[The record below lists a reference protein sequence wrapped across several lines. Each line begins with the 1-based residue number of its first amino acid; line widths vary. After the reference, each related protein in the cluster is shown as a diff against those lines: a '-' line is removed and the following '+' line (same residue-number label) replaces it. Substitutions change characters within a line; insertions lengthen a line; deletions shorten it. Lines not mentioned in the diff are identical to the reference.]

1 MTSIGDAL
9 DAFAAYVEHVL
20 FVALITGKIEDVK
33 PFLYSLSILV
43 GVNRALATRIR
54 NQRDSVWLDIIA
66 AWCRYDPH
74 TDGTGEEVYNKAIAK
89 LGFRH
94 MLVTIMDSKPGCSK
108 RQLCFGIAYTNLVV
122 RESPVTVIGGSTL
135 LTDGD
140 KRSSIIPV
148 GNAWTGMELPDVL
161 PVLMTDLA
169 QSMGGQ
175 LVGPQFVADIQE
187 IGFGS
192 VHVNLV
198 HELNIEYLFD
208 TLDDRVITVRFT
220 DTNFTWNGDIFG
232 RTWGETLHRRF
243 AGLIG
248 DTFTYTAVFQ
258 PSLDAHLDDRVVISQ
273 TYEIGVSMPGCCFL
287 GPRFGSTHIESM
299 DSKMQTLNIVDTP
312 DIFTVIDMAYT
323 ILNAGA
329 QGIQ

>member
-1 MTSIGDAL
+1 MSSIGDTF
-9 DAFAAYVEHVL
+9 AFYVHHVL
-20 FVALITGKIEDVK
+20 LVALIKGGIKEVK

-43 GVNRALATRIR
+43 GVNRALAELIH
-54 NQRDSVWLDIIA
+54 NQPDSVWLSIIA
-66 AWCRYDPH
+66 TGCRYDPH
-74 TDGTGEEVYNKAIAK
+74 TNGTAEEVCNDAIAHI
-89 LGFRH
+89 GFRH
-94 MLVTIMDSKPGCSK
+94 MLATIMDSKPGCSV
-108 RQLCFGIAYTNLVV
+108 RQLCFGISYTNLVV
-122 RESPVTVIGGSTL
+122 RESPVTVVGGSTL

-140 KRSSIIPV
+140 MRSSIIPV
-148 GNAWTGMELPDVL
+148 GNAWTRRELPDVL
-161 PVLMTDLA
+161 HVLMADLA

-175 LVGPQFVADIQE
+175 VVGPQFVAYIQE

-192 VHVNLV
+192 LYVNLAQRV
-198 HELNIEYLFD
+198 DVEYLINTYD
-208 TLDDRVITVRFT
+208 ARYTA
-220 DTNFTWNGDIFG
+220 TNFTWNGDIFG
-232 RTWGETLHRRF
+232 RTWGETLHLRF

-287 GPRFGSTHIESM
+287 GPRLGSTHIASM
-299 DSKMQTLNIVDTP
+299 DSKMQTLDIFDTP
-312 DIFTVIDMAYT
+312 VIFDAIDMAYT